1 MAARS
6 GTAEALP
13 ATHTFARTLTA
24 KNIQTVNE
32 MQHAVAVDTI
42 IRRHRPA
49 IRRQRAADVALLFQ
63 DIVHLE
69 AHSRRT
75 FQERL
80 RKLRVPDQLVAV
92 HAAVR
97 IAAAALIGDIGR
109 KRHLPGHRDIGQ
121 RTVGESIGIL
131 VILRAQFAALCRI
144 GNRTVHSE
152 FKPVIAVG
160 PVHPLAQH
168 KFGGGILVILFRI
181 LIV

>member
-1 MAARS
+1 
-6 GTAEALP
+6 
-13 ATHTFARTLTA
+13 
-24 KNIQTVNE
+24 

-97 IAAAALIGDIGR
+97 IAAAALIGDIGG
-109 KRHLPGHRDIGQ
+109 KRHLPGHRDVGQ
-121 RTVGESIGIL
+121 RTVGEGIGIL
-131 VILRAQFAALCRI
+131 VILRRNLLR
-144 GNRTVHSE
+144 S
-152 FKPVIAVG
+152 AV
-160 PVHPLAQH
+160 
-168 KFGGGILVILFRI
+168 
-181 LIV
+181 